1 MIKEMKQ
8 NKLIT
13 ILFICSL
20 LFFSYFG
27 IGCNEKVY
35 LKTTQPYDLVD
46 SSKHCKYV
54 INTKYSSEA
63 KKGIS
68 VWNKYKKGILTETTN
83 SNNRDVII
91 IDYDGGITRWVG
103 QTDFST
109 GTIRISKHW
118 AKHLEYDYFPDRAQG
133 VVMHEIGHAL
143 GLGDNTSNEKAVM
156 YYEGGG
162 LALIKLTG
170 DDKASFDAAAKRY

>member
-1 MIKEMKQ
+1 MKQ

-54 INTKYSSEA
+54 IATKYSQEA
-63 KKGIS
+63 KKGIA
-68 VWNKYKKGILTETTN
+68 VWNSYKSGILIEATEKN
-83 SNNRDVII
+83 KRDIII
-91 IDYDGGITRWVG
+91 IDYTDDKEKKAGYIDFNTGI
-103 QTDFST
+103 
-109 GTIRISKHW
+109 IRINRYW
-118 AKHLEYDYFPDRAQG
+118 ENLLDYAYYPERPQG
-133 VVMHEIGHAL
+133 VIMHEIGHAL
-143 GLGDNTSNEKAVM
+143 GLGDNYNNEKAVM
-156 YYEGGG
+156 YSTGGG
-162 LALIKLTG
+162 KGNINLTG
-170 DDKASFDAAAKRY
+170 DDKASFNAAAKRY